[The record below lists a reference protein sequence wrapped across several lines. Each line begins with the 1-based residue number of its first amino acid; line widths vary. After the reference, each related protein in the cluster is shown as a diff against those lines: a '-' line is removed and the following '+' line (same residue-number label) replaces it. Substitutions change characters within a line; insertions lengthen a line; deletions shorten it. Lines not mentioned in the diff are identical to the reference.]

1 MGKQVNVRLDKDE
14 VSACVAMK
22 EQGEAENFAEA
33 VRTAA
38 RESWVDR
45 GYLTGREPSTLAAV
59 LNTVGFV
66 TGLLG
71 VLWVLVTLVY
81 PLQIRVYGMAFL
93 LASVGAY
100 TVKWALA
107 ERRVQA
113 TIAAVLSRGE
123 KA

>member
-1 MGKQVNVRLDKDE
+1 MGKQVNVRLDQDE
-14 VSACVAMK
+14 VDACVEMN
-22 EQGEAENFAEA
+22 ERGEAENFAEA

-45 GYLTGREPSTLAAV
+45 GYLNGRETSTLVSV

-66 TGLLG
+66 TGLIG

-81 PLQIRVYGMAFL
+81 PVEVRMYGMAFL

-100 TVKWALA
+100 TVKWAVA
-107 ERRVQA
+107 EKRVQSA
-113 TIAAVLSRGE
+113 LSGLFGRGE

>member
-1 MGKQVNVRLDKDE
+1 MGKQVSVRLDEDE
-14 VSACVAMK
+14 TEVCKKMK
-22 EQGEAENFAEA
+22 RRGEADSFAEA

-45 GYLTGREPSTLAAV
+45 GYLTGREPSTLVSV

-81 PLQIRVYGMAFL
+81 PLEIRVYGMAFL

-113 TIAAVLSRGE
+113 TIGAVLSRGE